1 MYGERSTPVLSVRV
15 DGGKTARFSHPF
27 HVGRSAECDLQVD
40 DYHVS
45 RKHLLISVANGRWTF
60 ADLQSANGVFVDGRR
75 VSNGFIAD
83 GMTLRLGGDDG
94 PALVARFEQPAAA
107 PSRTTSRARASGSA
121 DPRDLQDVARHY
133 LTEGDDGDDPAG
145 PRTIMI
151 REAFK
156 QVQQQQRRRY
166 RYAFAVLALAAVT
179 ASGFAI
185 YLKLRNRALEAQAA
199 EYFYLIRE
207 LDLQTARTVEPTEG
221 AAGNVESAEAQARAE
236 KRRRA
241 EENYERF
248 LETTGVYGRKLDEEE
263 KLFLKVMRI
272 FGESELIVPHE
283 YIRQVQGYIKGWQ
296 RTKRFARDIQIAKDR
311 GYVRRI
317 VDEFTRQNLPP
328 QFLYLAMQESDFNPF
343 AVGPP
348 TRYGLAKGMWQ
359 FIPETGDRY
368 GVKAGPLQKQ
378 RTYDAQDER
387 LKWDKAT
394 VAAAKYIK
402 DIYTTDAQASGLLV
416 MASYNWGERRVVRF
430 IQTLPEN
437 PRDRNF
443 WLLLRDHRDKVP
455 DETYNYVFS
464 IVSAAVI
471 GENPRLFGFDF
482 DNPIEEVL
490 RSRRRPAFARGVGA
504 TENAAAVSRRDF
516 P

>member
-1 MYGERSTPVLSVRV
+1 MSGERSAPALNVRV
-15 DGGKTARFSHPF
+15 DGARAVRFAHPF
-27 HVGRSAECDLQVD
+27 HVGRMAECDLQVD

-45 RKHLLISVANGRWTF
+45 RKHMLVTISNGRWTF
-60 ADLQSANGVFVDGRR
+60 TDLQSANGVFVNGTR
-75 VSNGFIAD
+75 VTSGVITD
-83 GMTLRLGGDDG
+83 GMTLRLGGEDG
-94 PALVARFEQPAAA
+94 PAMVVRFEEAA
-107 PSRTTSRARASGSA
+107 PPPRRTVHRTSQPVEGETGMA
-121 DPRDLQDVARHY
+121 DLVQHY
-133 LTEGDDGDDPAG
+133 FGAGDDEPAG
-145 PRTIMI
+145 DRTMMI
-151 REAFK
+151 RKAFK
-156 QVQQQQRRRY
+156 QVQKRQQRRY
-166 RYAFAVLALAAVT
+166 RYVLGGLALLVVIASAFAA
-179 ASGFAI
+179 
-185 YLKLRNRALEAQAA
+185 YLYRRNTLLEARAVD
-199 EYFYLIRE
+199 YFALIRE
-207 LDLQTARTVEPTEG
+207 LDLQAARGASLDGTASSEDL
-221 AAGNVESAEAQARAE
+221 AKARALDE
-236 KRRRA
+236 RRKRA
-241 EENYERF
+241 NDNYDKF
-248 LETTGVYGRKLDEEE
+248 LETTGVYGRRLTDEE
-263 KLFLKVMRI
+263 KAILRVMRI

-283 YIRQVQGYIKGWQ
+283 YIRVVQGYIKGWQ
-296 RTKRFARDIQIAKDR
+296 NTKRFARGIALAKER

-317 VDEFTRQNLPP
+317 VEEFHRQNLPP

-368 GVKAGPLQKQ
+368 GVKAGPLQKEKI
-378 RTYDAQDER
+378 YDAADQR

-455 DETYNYVFS
+455 DQTYNYVFS

-490 RSRRRPAFARGVGA
+490 QSERRS
-504 TENAAAVSRRDF
+504 AAAVTRRDV

>member
-1 MYGERSTPVLSVRV
+1 MYGEPATPVLSVRV
-15 DGGKTARFSHPF
+15 DGGRTMRFSHPF
-27 HVGRSAECDLQVD
+27 HVGRSAECDLQID

-45 RKHLLISVANGRWTF
+45 RKHLLISITNGRWSF
-60 ADLQSANGVFVDGRR
+60 SDLQSANGVFVDGAR
-75 VSNGFIAD
+75 VSNGFIVD
-83 GMTLRLGGDDG
+83 GMSLRLGGDDG
-94 PALVARFEQPAAA
+94 PALVARFEQPAPAA
-107 PSRTTSRARASGSA
+107 THGARRQRASVSGDHRELA
-121 DPRDLQDVARHY
+121 DVAKHY
-133 LTEGDDGDDPAG
+133 LTESDSGDDSAG

-166 RYAFAVLALAAVT
+166 HYVFAVLALAAIT
-179 ASGFAI
+179 ASGYAVSL
-185 YLKLRNRALEAQAA
+185 YVKNRTLEAQAA
-199 EYFYLIRE
+199 ENFYEVRE
-207 LDLQTARTVEPTEG
+207 LDLLTARSERAAEASG
-221 AAGNVESAEAQARAE
+221 ANVDSVEAQARAE

-241 EENYERF
+241 ELKYDKF
-248 LETTGVYGRKLDEEE
+248 LETTEVYGRRLNREEQ
-263 KLFLKVMRI
+263 LILKVMRI
-272 FGESELIVPHE
+272 FGESELIVPDE

-296 RTKRFARDIQIAKDR
+296 NTRRFARGIALAKER
-311 GYVRRI
+311 GYLRRI
-317 VDEFTRQNLPP
+317 VEEFTRQKLPP

-368 GVKAGPLQKQ
+368 GVKAGPLHKQ
-378 RTYDAQDER
+378 RTYDAGDER

-471 GENPRLFGFDF
+471 GEDPRHFGFEF

-490 RSRRRPAFARGVGA
+490 RTRQNVA
-504 TENAAAVSRRDF
+504 TVTRRDV